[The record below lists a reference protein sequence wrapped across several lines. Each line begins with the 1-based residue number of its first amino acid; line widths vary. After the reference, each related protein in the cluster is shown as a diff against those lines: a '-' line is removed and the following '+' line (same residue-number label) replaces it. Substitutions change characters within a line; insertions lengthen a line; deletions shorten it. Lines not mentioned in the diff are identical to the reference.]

1 MTHKLQHV
9 PVEDIV
15 VGETLSVE
23 KIPEELPEIGV
34 VWLVVE
40 AQRATQIQVGGELGC
55 QTQEET
61 TGGCYKDGLGLKK
74 MQLKPCDTQTH
85 THTRTSSGIQNT
97 FSAAESQKTFHTHS
111 VCILKQSR
119 L

>member
-9 PVEDIV
+9 PVEDVV

-40 AQRATQIQVGGELGC
+40 AQRATQIQVGGEFGC
-55 QTQEET
+55 QNPRGDDMWMLQRRS
-61 TGGCYKDGLGLKK
+61 GLEK
-74 MQLKPCDTQTH
+74 MPLKPCH
-85 THTRTSSGIQNT
+85 THTYR
-97 FSAAESQKTFHTHS
+97 HTPT
-111 VCILKQSR
+111 
-119 L
+119 